1 MTNRLDRDFHLPGLL
16 RFALPTIIM
25 MLVVSLYTIVDGVL
39 IARLVGENALA
50 AANVAYPA
58 ISVTLAMG
66 IMLGTGG
73 SAVVAHKMGAGYLEE
88 ARRDFGFLAL
98 VAVCIGLAVC
108 LAGALFAGPLA
119 RLLGASDLL
128 LDDTVTYLRVQLCFA
143 PMAML
148 QLLFESF
155 FVTAGRP
162 GLGLGLA
169 TAAGVTNAV
178 LDYLYMGPMQMG
190 ILGAA
195 LGTVTG
201 YSIPAVAGGV
211 FFLAPPGRGI
221 RGVIQ
226 GQRLLAGNRAMLE
239 EAGVPL
245 DGFDAVAEGLA
256 QAGKTPLYF
265 AGDGRMLGV
274 VAVADTPKPTSAEAV
289 RAFQAM
295 GIDVVMLTGDNRRT
309 AEAVGRQLGVN
320 RVVAE
325 VLPQDKE
332 KTVAELQAQG
342 KRVAM
347 VGDGINDAPALA
359 RADVGLA
366 IGAGTDV
373 AIESADV
380 VLMKS
385 DLLDAVTAVQLS
397 RKVIRNIK
405 ENLFWAFIY
414 NIIGIPLAAGV
425 WYPLF
430 QLQLSPM
437 FGAAAMSLSSV
448 CVVSN
453 ALRLKFFRPERR
465 ESPAAPVSEGTPK
478 SVETKGTSAMTKTM
492 SINGMMCTHCQAH
505 VEKALNAIDG
515 VEAKVNLEA
524 KTATLTLSKDV
535 SDDMLRGA
543 VTEAGYEV
551 VSIQ

>member
-58 ISVTLAMG
+58 ISFTLAMG

-201 YSIPAVAGGV
+201 YSIPAVAGV
-211 FFLAPPGRGI
+211 LFFLLRRQGLRFGRPHGDL
-221 RGVIQ
+221 RMLG
-226 GQRLLAGNRAMLE
+226 RACFNGASEMVTNLSK
-239 EAGVPL
+239 AGVSAITIVLYAQFLLVALYMGFSMGVAPVFSFNRGAGRYDRMRRIFGYCLRFILVSSVAILAVALALSGVVVGIFSTPGSPVYAIAL
-245 DGFDAVAEGLA
+245 DGFRRFAPAFL
-256 QAGKTPLYF
+256 F
-265 AGDGRMLGV
+265 AGVNIFSSALFTALSDGR
-274 VAVADTPKPTSAEAV
+274 TSAIISFARTFGLLLPRLLEVDGVWLAV
-289 RAFQAM
+289 P
-295 GIDVVMLTGDNRRT
+295 L
-309 AEAVGRQLGVN
+309 
-320 RVVAE
+320 
-325 VLPQDKE
+325 
-332 KTVAELQAQG
+332 AELLSCLLSVWFLRR
-342 KRVAM
+342 K
-347 VGDGINDAPALA
+347 
-359 RADVGLA
+359 RADFGF
-366 IGAGTDV
+366 GGG
-373 AIESADV
+373 
-380 VLMKS
+380 
-385 DLLDAVTAVQLS
+385 DLP
-397 RKVIRNIK
+397 RH
-405 ENLFWAFIY
+405 
-414 NIIGIPLAAGV
+414 GG
-425 WYPLF
+425 
-430 QLQLSPM
+430 
-437 FGAAAMSLSSV
+437 
-448 CVVSN
+448 
-453 ALRLKFFRPERR
+453 
-465 ESPAAPVSEGTPK
+465 
-478 SVETKGTSAMTKTM
+478 
-492 SINGMMCTHCQAH
+492 
-505 VEKALNAIDG
+505 
-515 VEAKVNLEA
+515 
-524 KTATLTLSKDV
+524 
-535 SDDMLRGA
+535 RGGGR
-543 VTEAGYEV
+543 T
-551 VSIQ
+551 

>member
-58 ISVTLAMG
+58 ISFTLAMG

-108 LAGALFAGPLA
+108 LTGVLFSGPLA

-169 TAAGVTNAV
+169 VAAGVTNAV

-201 YSIPAVAGGV
+201 YSIPAVVGV
-211 FFLAPPGRGI
+211 LFFLLRRQGLRFGRPHGDL
-221 RGVIQ
+221 RMLG
-226 GQRLLAGNRAMLE
+226 RACFNGASEMVTNLSM
-239 EAGVPL
+239 AGVSAITIVLYAQFLLVSLYMGFSMGVAPVFSFNRGAGRYDRMRRIFGYCLRFILVSSVAILAVALALSGVVVGIFSTPGSQVYAIAL
-245 DGFDAVAEGLA
+245 DGFRRFAPAFL
-256 QAGKTPLYF
+256 F
-265 AGDGRMLGV
+265 AGVNIFSSALFTALSDGR
-274 VAVADTPKPTSAEAV
+274 TSAIISFARTFGFLLLGLLLLPRLLEVDGVWLAV
-289 RAFQAM
+289 P
-295 GIDVVMLTGDNRRT
+295 L
-309 AEAVGRQLGVN
+309 
-320 RVVAE
+320 
-325 VLPQDKE
+325 
-332 KTVAELQAQG
+332 AELLSCLLSVWFLRR
-342 KRVAM
+342 K
-347 VGDGINDAPALA
+347 
-359 RADVGLA
+359 RADFGF
-366 IGAGTDV
+366 GGG
-373 AIESADV
+373 
-380 VLMKS
+380 
-385 DLLDAVTAVQLS
+385 DLP
-397 RKVIRNIK
+397 RH
-405 ENLFWAFIY
+405 
-414 NIIGIPLAAGV
+414 GG
-425 WYPLF
+425 
-430 QLQLSPM
+430 
-437 FGAAAMSLSSV
+437 
-448 CVVSN
+448 
-453 ALRLKFFRPERR
+453 
-465 ESPAAPVSEGTPK
+465 
-478 SVETKGTSAMTKTM
+478 
-492 SINGMMCTHCQAH
+492 
-505 VEKALNAIDG
+505 
-515 VEAKVNLEA
+515 
-524 KTATLTLSKDV
+524 
-535 SDDMLRGA
+535 RGGGR
-543 VTEAGYEV
+543 T
-551 VSIQ
+551 

>member
-201 YSIPAVAGGV
+201 YSIPAVAGVLFSCSAGR
-211 FFLAPPGRGI
+211 APLWPPPRD
-221 RGVIQ
+221 
-226 GQRLLAGNRAMLE
+226 L
-239 EAGVPL
+239 
-245 DGFDAVAEGLA
+245 
-256 QAGKTPLYF
+256 
-265 AGDGRMLGV
+265 RMLG
-274 VAVADTPKPTSAEAV
+274 
-289 RAFQAM
+289 RACFNGAS
-295 GIDVVMLTGDNRRT
+295 
-309 AEAVGRQLGVN
+309 E
-320 RVVAE
+320 
-325 VLPQDKE
+325 
-332 KTVAELQAQG
+332 
-342 KRVAM
+342 M
-347 VGDGINDAPALA
+347 VTNLY
-359 RADVGLA
+359 
-366 IGAGTDV
+366 
-373 AIESADV
+373 
-380 VLMKS
+380 M
-385 DLLDAVTAVQLS
+385 AVTTFS
-397 RKVIRNIK
+397 
-405 ENLFWAFIY
+405 
-414 NIIGIPLAAGV
+414 
-425 WYPLF
+425 
-430 QLQLSPM
+430 
-437 FGAAAMSLSSV
+437 
-448 CVVSN
+448 
-453 ALRLKFFRPERR
+453 
-465 ESPAAPVSEGTPK
+465 
-478 SVETKGTSAMTKTM
+478 
-492 SINGMMCTHCQAH
+492 
-505 VEKALNAIDG
+505 
-515 VEAKVNLEA
+515 
-524 KTATLTLSKDV
+524 LTL
-535 SDDMLRGA
+535 L
-543 VTEAGYEV
+543 
-551 VSIQ
+551 

>member
-58 ISVTLAMG
+58 ISFTLAMG

-201 YSIPAVAGGV
+201 YSIPAVAGV
-211 FFLAPPGRGI
+211 LFFLLRRQGLRFGRPHGDL
-221 RGVIQ
+221 RMLG
-226 GQRLLAGNRAMLE
+226 RACFNGASEMVTNLSMAVTTFLFNAIMMAYLG
-239 EAGVPL
+239 EAGVSAITIVLYAQFLLVSLYMGFSMGVAPVFSFNRGAGRYDRMRRIFGYCLRFILVSSVAILAVALALSGVVVGIFSTPGSPVYAIAL
-245 DGFDAVAEGLA
+245 DGFRRFAPAFL
-256 QAGKTPLYF
+256 F
-265 AGDGRMLGV
+265 AGVNIFSSALFTALSDGR
-274 VAVADTPKPTSAEAV
+274 TSAIISFARTFGFLLLGLLLLPRLLEVDGVWLAV
-289 RAFQAM
+289 P
-295 GIDVVMLTGDNRRT
+295 L
-309 AEAVGRQLGVN
+309 
-320 RVVAE
+320 
-325 VLPQDKE
+325 
-332 KTVAELQAQG
+332 AELLSCLLSVWFLRR
-342 KRVAM
+342 K
-347 VGDGINDAPALA
+347 
-359 RADVGLA
+359 RADFGF
-366 IGAGTDV
+366 GGG
-373 AIESADV
+373 
-380 VLMKS
+380 
-385 DLLDAVTAVQLS
+385 DLP
-397 RKVIRNIK
+397 RH
-405 ENLFWAFIY
+405 
-414 NIIGIPLAAGV
+414 GG
-425 WYPLF
+425 
-430 QLQLSPM
+430 
-437 FGAAAMSLSSV
+437 
-448 CVVSN
+448 
-453 ALRLKFFRPERR
+453 
-465 ESPAAPVSEGTPK
+465 
-478 SVETKGTSAMTKTM
+478 
-492 SINGMMCTHCQAH
+492 
-505 VEKALNAIDG
+505 
-515 VEAKVNLEA
+515 
-524 KTATLTLSKDV
+524 
-535 SDDMLRGA
+535 RGGGR
-543 VTEAGYEV
+543 T
-551 VSIQ
+551 

>member
-58 ISVTLAMG
+58 ISFTLAMG

-201 YSIPAVAGGV
+201 YSIPAVAGV
-211 FFLAPPGRGI
+211 LFFLLRRQGLRFGRPHGDL
-221 RGVIQ
+221 RMLG
-226 GQRLLAGNRAMLE
+226 RACFNGASEMVTNLSMAVTTFLFNAIMMAYLG
-239 EAGVPL
+239 EAGVSAITIVLYAQFLLVALYMGFSMGVAPVFSFNRGAGRYDRMRRIFGYCLRFILVSSVAILAVALALSGVVVGIFSTPDSPVYAIAL
-245 DGFDAVAEGLA
+245 DGF
-256 QAGKTPLYF
+256 
-265 AGDGRMLGV
+265 
-274 VAVADTPKPTSAEAV
+274 PT
-289 RAFQAM
+289 
-295 GIDVVMLTGDNRRT
+295 
-309 AEAVGRQLGVN
+309 
-320 RVVAE
+320 
-325 VLPQDKE
+325 
-332 KTVAELQAQG
+332 
-342 KRVAM
+342 
-347 VGDGINDAPALA
+347 A
-359 RADVGLA
+359 RP
-366 IGAGTDV
+366 
-373 AIESADV
+373 
-380 VLMKS
+380 
-385 DLLDAVTAVQLS
+385 
-397 RKVIRNIK
+397 R
-405 ENLFWAFIY
+405 W
-414 NIIGIPLAAGV
+414 
-425 WYPLF
+425 
-430 QLQLSPM
+430 
-437 FGAAAMSLSSV
+437 
-448 CVVSN
+448 
-453 ALRLKFFRPERR
+453 
-465 ESPAAPVSEGTPK
+465 
-478 SVETKGTSAMTKTM
+478 
-492 SINGMMCTHCQAH
+492 
-505 VEKALNAIDG
+505 
-515 VEAKVNLEA
+515 
-524 KTATLTLSKDV
+524 
-535 SDDMLRGA
+535 
-543 VTEAGYEV
+543 
-551 VSIQ
+551 